1 MRAWHLEIVER
12 DSCKRAQRSTRITK
26 KLKYVPETF
35 RSIWIKEY
43 DKKKKKFDKIKNRD
57 PV

>member
-1 MRAWHLEIVER
+1 MRAWHLEIIER
-12 DSCKRAQRSTRITK
+12 YSCKSAQRSTK

-43 DKKKKKFDKIKNRD
+43 NKKKKKFNKVKNRD